1 MRRIFHKLLSP
12 EEALKIIEE
21 RAESVKKPE
30 PEVVKLSDALGR
42 ILAENIYA
50 RVDSPPFDRAVVDG
64 YAVKAED
71 VYRADE
77 ANPVE
82 LRLIGG
88 VEVGEIPRLELRS
101 GECVEIAT
109 GAPIPRGA
117 DAVVMVEH
125 TKRIGDK
132 ILIYRGVHPGENVAQ
147 TGSDITAGDLVLR
160 MGRRL
165 RSRDIAILA
174 AVGYDRVKVYRRLR
188 AAFFSTGNELISPP
202 NPLKPG
208 KIYDV
213 NGYVVPA
220 MLRDLGLDADFLGI
234 LPDRYDAMLNAIRD
248 ALDKYDLVITSGS
261 TSAGAGDVIY
271 RVFEELGEIIVHGL
285 RVKPGKPTV
294 IGLSRNGKLLIG
306 LPGFPL
312 SCAMVFIHLIKPL
325 LNKLTGAREE
335 PRYWKA
341 KAKLPIKIETGGGKT
356 WYIPVQIVDSPNGLM
371 VYPILRGSGSA
382 STLAES
388 DGFITI
394 PEDVVFVDEGEEVEV
409 NLFEEL
415 RIPSISIIGS
425 HCPAIDLILNLGGI
439 YDAKVINV
447 GSLSGWRALKLG
459 TADISGTHL
468 LDEKTMR
475 YNFHMPEELGLG
487 DEVEIYG
494 GYIREIGFMVAKGN
508 PKNINGF
515 EDLLREDVVF
525 INRVKGS
532 GIRTLID
539 IELKRMGITDPE
551 KRIKGY
557 VYEAKTHTAVASAVK
572 DGRADVGVG
581 IGYVAK
587 LYGLD
592 FIPIR
597 EERFDFAV
605 RRDRLYK
612 PAVRKFLET
621 LRSKRFAQELGKLPH
636 YRIHEQTGKR
646 IYP

>member
-1 MRRIFHKLLSP
+1 MRRIFHRLLSP
-12 EEALKIIEE
+12 EEASRIIKE
-21 RAESVKKPE
+21 RVKSMKKPE
-30 PEVVKLSDALGR
+30 LEVVKLSDALGR
-42 ILAENIYA
+42 ILAEDIYA
-50 RVDSPPFDRAVVDG
+50 RVDSPPFDRAIVDG

-82 LRLIGG
+82 LSLIGG
-88 VEVGEIPRLELRS
+88 VEVGETPRVELRS
-101 GECVEIAT
+101 GECVEVAT
-109 GAPIPRGA
+109 GAPMPRGA
-117 DAVVMVEH
+117 DAVVMIEY

-147 TGSDITAGDLVLR
+147 TGSDITAGDLILR
-160 MGRRL
+160 RGRRL
-165 RSRDIAILA
+165 SSRDIAILA
-174 AVGYDRVKVYRRLR
+174 AVGYDQVTVYKRLR
-188 AAFFSTGNELISPP
+188 AAFFSTGNELTSPP
-202 NPLKPG
+202 NPLEPG

-213 NGYVVPA
+213 NGYVIPA
-220 MLRDLGLDADFLGI
+220 MLRDLGLDVDFLGI
-234 LPDRYDAMLNAIRD
+234 LPDRYEVMLDAIGR
-248 ALDKYDLVITSGS
+248 ALDEYDLVITSGS

-294 IGLSRNGKLLIG
+294 IALSRNGKLLVG

-312 SCAMVFIHLIKPL
+312 SCATIFIHLIKPL

-335 PRYWKA
+335 PRYLKVKA
-341 KAKLPIKIETGGGKT
+341 RLPMRIETGGGKT
-356 WYIPVQIVDSPNGLM
+356 WYIPVQLVDSPSGLTA
-371 VYPILRGSGSA
+371 YPILRGSGSA

-388 DGFITI
+388 DGFIAVS
-394 PEDVVFVDEGEEVEV
+394 EDTVFVDEGEEVEV
-409 NLFEEL
+409 SLFEDL
-415 RIPSISIIGS
+415 KIPSISIIGS
-425 HCPAIDLILNLGGI
+425 HCPGIDLILNLGEI
-439 YDAKVINV
+439 YGAKVINV

-475 YNFHMPEELGLG
+475 YNLHMPDKLGLG
-487 DEVEIYG
+487 GEVEIYG
-494 GYIREIGFMVAKGN
+494 GYIREIGFMVARGN
-508 PKNINGF
+508 PKGIKGF

-539 IELKRMGITDPE
+539 IELRRMGVTDPE
-551 KRIKGY
+551 KRIRGY
-557 VYEAKTHTAVASAVK
+557 VYEAKTHTAVASAVR
-572 DGRADVGVG
+572 DGRADVGIG
-581 IGYVAK
+581 IGYVAE

-612 PAVRKFLET
+612 PAVRRFLEI
-621 LRSKRFAQELGKLPH
+621 LGSRMFAEELDKLPH
-636 YRIHEQTGKR
+636 YRVHKQTGRR

>member
-1 MRRIFHKLLSP
+1 MRRIFHRLLSP
-12 EEALKIIEE
+12 EEALKTIEE
-21 RAESVKKPE
+21 RIKSMKKPE
-30 PEVVKLSDALGR
+30 REVVKISEALGR
-42 ILAENIYA
+42 ILAEDIYA
-50 RVDSPPFDRAVVDG
+50 KVDSPPFDRAIVDG
-64 YAVKAED
+64 YAVRAED
-71 VYRADE
+71 VYQADE
-77 ANPVE
+77 ANPVK
-82 LRLIGG
+82 LKLIGEI
-88 VEVGEIPRLELRS
+88 EVGEIPRMELRS

-109 GAPIPRGA
+109 GALMPRGA
-117 DAVVMVEH
+117 DAVVMVEY
-125 TKRIGDK
+125 TKRSGDYV
-132 ILIYRGVHPGENVAQ
+132 LIYRGVHPGENVAQ

-160 MGRRL
+160 KGKRL
-165 RSRDIAILA
+165 NSRDIAVLA
-174 AVGYDRVKVYRRLR
+174 AVGYDRVIVYKRLR
-188 AAFFSTGNELISPP
+188 VAFFSTGNELISPP

-213 NGYVVPA
+213 NGYVIPA

-234 LPDRYDAMLNAIRD
+234 LPDKYEIMLKSIREALNEYDVVM
-248 ALDKYDLVITSGS
+248 TSGS

-271 RVFEELGEIIVHGL
+271 RIFDELGEIVVHGL
-285 RVKPGKPTV
+285 RVKPGKPTI
-294 IGLSRNGKLLIG
+294 IGLSRNGKLLVG

-325 LNKLTGAREE
+325 LNELSGAEE
-335 PRYWKA
+335 EFHYWKV
-341 KAKLPIKIETGGGKT
+341 KAMLPMRIETRGGKT
-356 WYIPVQIVDSPNGLM
+356 WYIPVQIVDSPRGLM
-371 VYPILRGSGSA
+371 AYPILRGSGSA

-388 DGFITI
+388 DGFIAI
-394 PEDVVFVDEGEEVEV
+394 PEDTLFIDEGEDVEV

-415 RIPSISIIGS
+415 RLPSISIIGS
-425 HCPAIDLILNLGGI
+425 HCPGIDLILNLGEI

-447 GSLSGWRALKLG
+447 GSLSGWKALKLG
-459 TADISGTHL
+459 TADVAGTHL
-468 LDEKTMR
+468 LDGKTMR
-475 YNFHMPEELGLG
+475 YNLHMPEELGLR

-494 GYIREIGFMVAKGN
+494 GYIREVGFIVAEGN
-508 PKNINGF
+508 PKKIKGF
-515 EDLLREDVVF
+515 EDLLRKDVIFV
-525 INRVKGS
+525 NRVKGS

-539 IELKRMGITDPE
+539 IELKRMGIMDPE

-572 DGRADVGVG
+572 NGRADVGVG

-612 PAVRKFLET
+612 PAVKKFLKILKSE
-621 LRSKRFAQELGKLPH
+621 RFAEELNRLPH
-636 YRIHEQTGKR
+636 YRVHEQTGKR

>member
-12 EEALKIIEE
+12 EEALKIVEE
-21 RAESVKKPE
+21 KIRSMKKPE
-30 PEVVKLSDALGR
+30 MEVVKISDALGR
-42 ILAENIYA
+42 ILAEDIYA
-50 RVDSPPFDRAVVDG
+50 KVDSPPFDRAIVDG

-71 VYRADE
+71 VYQADE
-77 ANPVE
+77 ANPVK
-82 LRLIGG
+82 LKLIGEI
-88 VEVGEIPRLELRS
+88 EVGEIPRVELRS

-109 GAPIPRGA
+109 GAPMPRGS
-117 DAVVMVEH
+117 DAVVMVEY
-125 TKRIGDK
+125 TKKIGDHV
-132 ILIYRGVHPGENVAQ
+132 LIYRGVHPGENVAQ

-160 MGRRL
+160 KGKRL
-165 RSRDIAILA
+165 NSRDIAVLA
-174 AVGYDRVKVYRRLR
+174 AVGYDRVMVYKRLR
-188 AAFFSTGNELISPP
+188 VAFFSTGNEIISPP

-213 NGYVVPA
+213 NGYVIPA

-234 LPDRYDAMLNAIRD
+234 LPDRYEVMLKAIGD
-248 ALDKYDLVITSGS
+248 ALNEYDIVMTSGS

-271 RVFEELGEIIVHGL
+271 RIFEELGEIIVHGL
-285 RVKPGKPTV
+285 RVKPGKPTI
-294 IGLSRNGKLLIG
+294 IGLSGNGKLLIG

-312 SCAMVFIHLIKPL
+312 SCTMVFIHLIKPL
-325 LNKLTGAREE
+325 LNKLIGAGEE
-335 PRYWKA
+335 PRYWKV
-341 KAKLPIKIETGGGKT
+341 KAKLPMKIETKGGKT

-371 VYPILRGSGSA
+371 AYPILRGSGSA

-388 DGFITI
+388 DGFIAI
-394 PEDVVFVDEGEEVEV
+394 PEDILFMDEGEEVEV

-415 RIPSISIIGS
+415 RLPSVSIIGS
-425 HCPAIDLILNLGGI
+425 HCPGIDLILNLGEI

-459 TADISGTHL
+459 TADITGTHL
-468 LDEKTMR
+468 LDEKTMK
-475 YNFHMPEELGLG
+475 YNLHIPEELELR

-494 GYIREIGFMVAKGN
+494 GYIREIGFIVEKGN
-508 PKNINGF
+508 PKSIKGF
-515 EDLLREDVVF
+515 EDLLREDIVF

-539 IELKRMGITDPE
+539 IELKKMGIRDPE
-551 KRIKGY
+551 KKIKGY

-572 DGRADVGVG
+572 TGRADVGVG

-612 PAVRKFLET
+612 PAVRRFLET
-621 LRSKRFAQELGKLPH
+621 LRSERFAKELNKLPH
-636 YRIHEQTGKR
+636 YRVHEQTGKR

>member
-1 MRRIFHKLLSP
+1 MRRIFHRLLSP
-12 EEALKIIEE
+12 EEASRIIEE
-21 RAESVKKPE
+21 RVKSMKKPE
-30 PEVVKLSDALGR
+30 LEVVKLSDALGR
-42 ILAENIYA
+42 ILAEDIYA
-50 RVDSPPFDRAVVDG
+50 RVDSPPFDRAIVDG

-71 VYRADE
+71 VYQADE

-82 LRLIGG
+82 LSLIGG
-88 VEVGEIPRLELRS
+88 VEVGETPRVELRS
-101 GECVEIAT
+101 GECVEVAT
-109 GAPIPRGA
+109 GAPMPRGA
-117 DAVVMVEH
+117 DAVVMIEY

-147 TGSDITAGDLVLR
+147 TGSDITAGDLILR
-160 MGRRL
+160 RGRRL
-165 RSRDIAILA
+165 SSRDIAILA
-174 AVGYDRVKVYRRLR
+174 AVGYDQVTVYKRLR
-188 AAFFSTGNELISPP
+188 AAFFSTGNELTSPP
-202 NPLKPG
+202 NPLEPG

-213 NGYVVPA
+213 NGYVIPA
-220 MLRDLGLDADFLGI
+220 MLRDLGLDVDFLGI
-234 LPDRYDAMLNAIRD
+234 LPDRYEVMLDAIGR
-248 ALDKYDLVITSGS
+248 ALDEYDLVITSGS

-294 IGLSRNGKLLIG
+294 IALSRNGKLLVG

-312 SCAMVFIHLIKPL
+312 SCATIFIHLIKPL

-335 PRYWKA
+335 PRYLKVKA
-341 KAKLPIKIETGGGKT
+341 RLPMRIETGGGKT
-356 WYIPVQIVDSPNGLM
+356 WYIPVQLVDSPSGLTA
-371 VYPILRGSGSA
+371 YPILRGSGSA

-388 DGFITI
+388 DGFIAVS
-394 PEDVVFVDEGEEVEV
+394 EDTVFVDEGEEVEV
-409 NLFEEL
+409 SLFEDL
-415 RIPSISIIGS
+415 KIPSISIIGS
-425 HCPAIDLILNLGGI
+425 HCPGIDLILNLGEI
-439 YDAKVINV
+439 YGAKVINV

-475 YNFHMPEELGLG
+475 YNLHMPDKLGLG
-487 DEVEIYG
+487 GEVEIYG
-494 GYIREIGFMVAKGN
+494 GYIREIGFMVARGN
-508 PKNINGF
+508 PKGIKGF

-539 IELKRMGITDPE
+539 IELRRMGVTDPE
-551 KRIKGY
+551 KRIRGY
-557 VYEAKTHTAVASAVK
+557 VYEAKTHTAVASAVR
-572 DGRADVGVG
+572 DGRADVGIG
-581 IGYVAK
+581 IGYVAE

-612 PAVRKFLET
+612 PAVRRFLEI
-621 LRSKRFAQELGKLPH
+621 LGSRMFAEELNKLPH
-636 YRIHEQTGKR
+636 YRVHKQTGRR

>member
-1 MRRIFHKLLSP
+1 MRRIFHRLLSP
-12 EEALKIIEE
+12 EEASRIIKE
-21 RAESVKKPE
+21 RVKSMKKPE
-30 PEVVKLSDALGR
+30 LEVVKLSDALGR
-42 ILAENIYA
+42 ILAEDIYA
-50 RVDSPPFDRAVVDG
+50 RVDSPPFDRAIVDG

-82 LRLIGG
+82 LSLIGG
-88 VEVGEIPRLELRS
+88 VEVGETPRVELRS
-101 GECVEIAT
+101 GECVEVAT
-109 GAPIPRGA
+109 GAPMPRGA
-117 DAVVMVEH
+117 DAVVMIEY

-147 TGSDITAGDLVLR
+147 TGSDITAGDLILR
-160 MGRRL
+160 RGRRL
-165 RSRDIAILA
+165 SSRDIAILA
-174 AVGYDRVKVYRRLR
+174 AVGYDQVTVYKRLR
-188 AAFFSTGNELISPP
+188 AAFFSTGNELTSPP
-202 NPLKPG
+202 NPLEPG

-213 NGYVVPA
+213 NGYVIPA
-220 MLRDLGLDADFLGI
+220 MLRDLGLDVDFLGI
-234 LPDRYDAMLNAIRD
+234 LPDRYEVMLDAIGR
-248 ALDKYDLVITSGS
+248 ALDEYDLVITSGS

-294 IGLSRNGKLLIG
+294 IALSRNGKLLVG

-312 SCAMVFIHLIKPL
+312 SCATIFIHLIKPL

-335 PRYWKA
+335 PRYLKVKA
-341 KAKLPIKIETGGGKT
+341 RLPMRIETGGGKT
-356 WYIPVQIVDSPNGLM
+356 WYIPVQLVDSPSGLTA
-371 VYPILRGSGSA
+371 YPILRGSGSA

-388 DGFITI
+388 DGFIAVS
-394 PEDVVFVDEGEEVEV
+394 EDTVFVDEGEEVEV
-409 NLFEEL
+409 SLFEDL
-415 RIPSISIIGS
+415 KIPSISIIGS
-425 HCPAIDLILNLGGI
+425 HCPGIDLILNLGEI
-439 YDAKVINV
+439 YGAKVINV

-468 LDEKTMR
+468 VDEKTMR
-475 YNFHMPEELGLG
+475 YNLHMPDKLGLG
-487 DEVEIYG
+487 GEVEIYG
-494 GYIREIGFMVAKGN
+494 GYIREIGFMVARGN
-508 PKNINGF
+508 PKGIKGF

-539 IELKRMGITDPE
+539 IELRRMGVTDPE
-551 KRIKGY
+551 KRIRGY
-557 VYEAKTHTAVASAVK
+557 VYEAKTHTAVASAVR
-572 DGRADVGVG
+572 DGRADVGIG
-581 IGYVAK
+581 IGYVAE

-612 PAVRKFLET
+612 PAVRRFLEI
-621 LRSKRFAQELGKLPH
+621 LGSRMFAEELDKLPH
-636 YRIHEQTGKR
+636 YRVHKQTGRR

>member
-1 MRRIFHKLLSP
+1 MRRIFHRLLSP
-12 EEALKIIEE
+12 EEALKTIEE
-21 RAESVKKPE
+21 RIKSMKKPE
-30 PEVVKLSDALGR
+30 REVVKISEALGR
-42 ILAENIYA
+42 ILAEDIYA
-50 RVDSPPFDRAVVDG
+50 KVDSPPFDRAIVDG
-64 YAVKAED
+64 YAVRAED
-71 VYRADE
+71 VYQADE
-77 ANPVE
+77 ANPVK
-82 LRLIGG
+82 LKLIGEI
-88 VEVGEIPRLELRS
+88 EVGEIPRMELRS

-109 GAPIPRGA
+109 GALMPRGA
-117 DAVVMVEH
+117 DAVVMIEY
-125 TKRIGDK
+125 TKRSGDYV
-132 ILIYRGVHPGENVAQ
+132 LIYRGVHPGENVAQ

-160 MGRRL
+160 KGKRL
-165 RSRDIAILA
+165 NSRDIAVLA
-174 AVGYDRVKVYRRLR
+174 AVGYDRVIVYKRLR
-188 AAFFSTGNELISPP
+188 VAFFSTGNELISPP

-213 NGYVVPA
+213 NGYVIPA

-234 LPDRYDAMLNAIRD
+234 LPDKYEIMLKSIREALNEYDVVM
-248 ALDKYDLVITSGS
+248 TSGS

-271 RVFEELGEIIVHGL
+271 RIFEELGEIMVHGL
-285 RVKPGKPTV
+285 RVKPGKPTI
-294 IGLSRNGKLLIG
+294 IGLSRNGKLLVG

-325 LNKLTGAREE
+325 LNELSGAEE
-335 PRYWKA
+335 EFHYWKV
-341 KAKLPIKIETGGGKT
+341 KAMLPMRIETRGGKT
-356 WYIPVQIVDSPNGLM
+356 WYIPVQIVDSPRGLM
-371 VYPILRGSGSA
+371 AYPILRGSGSA

-388 DGFITI
+388 DGFIAI
-394 PEDVVFVDEGEEVEV
+394 PEDTLFIDEGEDVEV

-415 RIPSISIIGS
+415 RLPSISIIGS
-425 HCPAIDLILNLGGI
+425 HCPGIDLILNLGEI

-447 GSLSGWRALKLG
+447 GSLSGWKALKLG
-459 TADISGTHL
+459 TADVAGTHL

-475 YNFHMPEELGLG
+475 YNLHMPEELGLR

-494 GYIREIGFMVAKGN
+494 GYIREVGFIVAEGN
-508 PKNINGF
+508 PKKIKGF
-515 EDLLREDVVF
+515 EDLLRKDVIFV
-525 INRVKGS
+525 NRVKGS

-539 IELKRMGITDPE
+539 IELKRMGIMDPE

-572 DGRADVGVG
+572 NGRADVGVG

-605 RRDRLYK
+605 RKDRLYK
-612 PAVRKFLET
+612 PAVRRFLET
-621 LRSKRFAQELGKLPH
+621 LRSERFAKELNKLPH
-636 YRIHEQTGKR
+636 YRVHEQTGKR

>member
-1 MRRIFHKLLSP
+1 MRRIFHRLLSP
-12 EEALKIIEE
+12 EEASRIIEE
-21 RAESVKKPE
+21 RVKSMKKPE
-30 PEVVKLSDALGR
+30 LEVVKLSDALGR
-42 ILAENIYA
+42 ILAEDIYA
-50 RVDSPPFDRAVVDG
+50 RVDSPPFDRAIVDG

-82 LRLIGG
+82 LSLIGG
-88 VEVGEIPRLELRS
+88 VEVGETPRVELRS
-101 GECVEIAT
+101 GECVEVAT
-109 GAPIPRGA
+109 GAPMPRGA
-117 DAVVMVEH
+117 DAVVMIEY

-147 TGSDITAGDLVLR
+147 TGSDITAGDLILR
-160 MGRRL
+160 RGRRL
-165 RSRDIAILA
+165 SSRDIAILA
-174 AVGYDRVKVYRRLR
+174 AVGYDQVTVYKRLR
-188 AAFFSTGNELISPP
+188 AAFFSTGNELTSPP
-202 NPLKPG
+202 NPLEPG

-213 NGYVVPA
+213 NGYVIPA
-220 MLRDLGLDADFLGI
+220 MLRDLGLDVDFLGI
-234 LPDRYDAMLNAIRD
+234 LPDRYEVMLDAIGR
-248 ALDKYDLVITSGS
+248 ALDEYDLVITSGS

-294 IGLSRNGKLLIG
+294 IALSRNGKLLVG

-312 SCAMVFIHLIKPL
+312 SCATIFIHLIKPL

-335 PRYWKA
+335 PRYLKVKA
-341 KAKLPIKIETGGGKT
+341 RLPMRIETGGGKT
-356 WYIPVQIVDSPNGLM
+356 WYIPVQLVDSPSGLTA
-371 VYPILRGSGSA
+371 YPILRGSGSA

-388 DGFITI
+388 DGFIAVS
-394 PEDVVFVDEGEEVEV
+394 EDTVFVDEGEEVEV
-409 NLFEEL
+409 SLFEDL
-415 RIPSISIIGS
+415 KIPSISIIGS
-425 HCPAIDLILNLGGI
+425 HCPGIDLILNLGEI
-439 YDAKVINV
+439 YGAKVINV

-475 YNFHMPEELGLG
+475 YNLHMPDKLGLG
-487 DEVEIYG
+487 GEVEIYG
-494 GYIREIGFMVAKGN
+494 GYIREIGFMVARGN
-508 PKNINGF
+508 PKGIKGF

-539 IELKRMGITDPE
+539 IELRRMGVTDPE
-551 KRIKGY
+551 KRIRGY
-557 VYEAKTHTAVASAVK
+557 VYEAKTHTAVASAVR
-572 DGRADVGVG
+572 DGRADVGIG
-581 IGYVAK
+581 IGYVAE

-612 PAVRKFLET
+612 PAVRRFLEI
-621 LRSKRFAQELGKLPH
+621 LGSRMFAEELDKLPH
-636 YRIHEQTGKR
+636 YRVHKQTGRR

>member
-1 MRRIFHKLLSP
+1 MRRIFHRLLSP
-12 EEALKIIEE
+12 EEALKTIEE
-21 RAESVKKPE
+21 RIKSMKKPE
-30 PEVVKLSDALGR
+30 REVVKISEALGR
-42 ILAENIYA
+42 ILAEDIYA
-50 RVDSPPFDRAVVDG
+50 KVDSPPFDRAIVDG
-64 YAVKAED
+64 YAVRAED
-71 VYRADE
+71 VYQADE
-77 ANPVE
+77 ANPVK
-82 LRLIGG
+82 LKLIGEI
-88 VEVGEIPRLELRS
+88 EVGEIPRMELRS

-109 GAPIPRGA
+109 GALMPRGA
-117 DAVVMVEH
+117 DAVVMVEY
-125 TKRIGDK
+125 TKRSGDYV
-132 ILIYRGVHPGENVAQ
+132 LIYRGVHPGENVAQ

-160 MGRRL
+160 KGKRL
-165 RSRDIAILA
+165 NSRDIAVLA
-174 AVGYDRVKVYRRLR
+174 AVGYDRVIVYKRLR
-188 AAFFSTGNELISPP
+188 VAFFSTGNELISPP

-213 NGYVVPA
+213 NGYVIPA

-234 LPDRYDAMLNAIRD
+234 LPDKYEIMLKSIREALNEYDVVM
-248 ALDKYDLVITSGS
+248 TSGS

-271 RVFEELGEIIVHGL
+271 RIFDELGEIVVHGL
-285 RVKPGKPTV
+285 RVKPGKPTI
-294 IGLSRNGKLLIG
+294 IGLSRNGKLLVG

-325 LNKLTGAREE
+325 LNELSGAEE
-335 PRYWKA
+335 EFHYWKV
-341 KAKLPIKIETGGGKT
+341 KAMLPMRIETRGGKT
-356 WYIPVQIVDSPNGLM
+356 WYIPVQIVDSPRGLM
-371 VYPILRGSGSA
+371 AYPILRGSGSA

-388 DGFITI
+388 DGFIAI
-394 PEDVVFVDEGEEVEV
+394 PEDTLFIDEGEDVEV

-415 RIPSISIIGS
+415 RLPSISIIGS
-425 HCPAIDLILNLGGI
+425 HCPGIDLILNLGEI

-447 GSLSGWRALKLG
+447 GSLSGWKALKLG
-459 TADISGTHL
+459 TADVAGTHL

-475 YNFHMPEELGLG
+475 YNLHMPEELGLR

-494 GYIREIGFMVAKGN
+494 GYIREVGFIVAEGN
-508 PKNINGF
+508 PKKIKGF
-515 EDLLREDVVF
+515 EDLLRKDVIFV
-525 INRVKGS
+525 NRVKGS

-539 IELKRMGITDPE
+539 IELKRMGIMDPE

-572 DGRADVGVG
+572 NGRADVGVG

-612 PAVRKFLET
+612 PAVKKFLKILKSE
-621 LRSKRFAQELGKLPH
+621 RFAEELNRLPH
-636 YRIHEQTGKR
+636 YRVHEQTGKR

>member
-1 MRRIFHKLLSP
+1 MRRIFHRLLSP
-12 EEALKIIEE
+12 EEALKTIEE
-21 RAESVKKPE
+21 RIKSMKKPE
-30 PEVVKLSDALGR
+30 REVVKISEALGR
-42 ILAENIYA
+42 ILAEDIYA
-50 RVDSPPFDRAVVDG
+50 KVDSPPFDRAIVDG
-64 YAVKAED
+64 YAVRAED
-71 VYRADE
+71 VYQADE
-77 ANPVE
+77 ANPVK
-82 LRLIGG
+82 LKLIGEI
-88 VEVGEIPRLELRS
+88 EVGEIPRMELRS

-109 GAPIPRGA
+109 GALMPRGA
-117 DAVVMVEH
+117 DAVVMIEY
-125 TKRIGDK
+125 TKRSGDYV
-132 ILIYRGVHPGENVAQ
+132 LIYRGVHPGENVAQ

-160 MGRRL
+160 KGKRL
-165 RSRDIAILA
+165 NSRDIAVLA
-174 AVGYDRVKVYRRLR
+174 AVGYDRVIVYKRLR
-188 AAFFSTGNELISPP
+188 VAFFSTGNELISPP

-213 NGYVVPA
+213 NGYVIPA

-234 LPDRYDAMLNAIRD
+234 LPDKYEIMLKSIREALNEYDVVM
-248 ALDKYDLVITSGS
+248 TSGS

-271 RVFEELGEIIVHGL
+271 RIFEELGEIMVHGL
-285 RVKPGKPTV
+285 RVKPGKPTI
-294 IGLSRNGKLLIG
+294 IGLSRNGKLLVG

-325 LNKLTGAREE
+325 LNELSGAEE
-335 PRYWKA
+335 EFHYWKV
-341 KAKLPIKIETGGGKT
+341 KAMLPMRIETRGGKT
-356 WYIPVQIVDSPNGLM
+356 WYIPVQIVDSPRGLM
-371 VYPILRGSGSA
+371 AYPILRGSGSA

-388 DGFITI
+388 DGFIAI
-394 PEDVVFVDEGEEVEV
+394 PEDTLFIDEGEDVEV

-415 RIPSISIIGS
+415 RLPSISIIGS
-425 HCPAIDLILNLGGI
+425 HCPGIDLILNLGEI

-447 GSLSGWRALKLG
+447 GSLSGWKALKLG
-459 TADISGTHL
+459 TADVAGTHL

-475 YNFHMPEELGLG
+475 YNLHMPEELGLR

-494 GYIREIGFMVAKGN
+494 GYIREVGFIVAEGN
-508 PKNINGF
+508 PKKIKGF
-515 EDLLREDVVF
+515 EDLLRKDVIFV
-525 INRVKGS
+525 NRVKGS

-539 IELKRMGITDPE
+539 IELKRMGIMDPE

-572 DGRADVGVG
+572 NGRADVGVG

-612 PAVRKFLET
+612 PAVKKFLKILKSE
-621 LRSKRFAQELGKLPH
+621 RFAEELNRLPH
-636 YRIHEQTGKR
+636 YRVHEQTGKR